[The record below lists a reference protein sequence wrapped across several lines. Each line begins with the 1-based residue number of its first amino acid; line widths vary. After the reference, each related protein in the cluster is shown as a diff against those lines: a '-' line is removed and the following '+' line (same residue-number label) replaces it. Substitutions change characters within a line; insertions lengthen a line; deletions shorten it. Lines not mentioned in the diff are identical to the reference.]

1 MSKRFYVAGN
11 WKMNLSAADALRL
24 ASEVVR
30 TTARH
35 RGVDVGIIPSFAYLM
50 GIAPR
55 LEGSSLKLG
64 AQDVDAQSFG
74 ARTSAVNAEQARS
87 AGAVFTLVGHSERRS
102 IFGDSDK
109 DCSAK
114 LRAALDAG
122 LDVMLCIGETE
133 NERDQGQTQAVVERQ
148 LAGGL
153 ETVGDEEWARM
164 SLAYEPVWA
173 IGTGRTATPDQAEQA
188 HVWVRDWLEGRASK
202 RVAADMRILYG
213 GSVKPANASELLAR
227 EGIDGAL
234 VGGAS
239 LDAASF
245 AAIVAA
251 AASSRS

>member
-1 MSKRFYVAGN
+1 MSRRPFVAGN
-11 WKMNLSAADALRL
+11 WKMNLSASEALRL
-24 ASEVVR
+24 ASDVMHK
-30 TTARH
+30 TARH
-35 RGVDVGIIPSFAYLM
+35 RSVDVGIVPSYPYLM
-50 GIAPR
+50 SIAQR
-55 LEGSSLKLG
+55 LEGSALKLG
-64 AQDVDAQSFG
+64 AQDVDAMGFG
-74 ARTSAVNAEQARS
+74 ARTGAVNAVQAHS
-87 AGAVFTLVGHSERRS
+87 AGACFTLVGHSERRA
-102 IFGDSDK
+102 IFGDTDA

-114 LRAALDAG
+114 LSAALEAG
-122 LDVMLCIGETE
+122 LDVMLCIGERE
-133 NERDQGQTQAVVERQ
+133 GERDQGATKTVLEGQ

-153 ETVGDEEWARM
+153 ETVDDAAWSRV

-188 HVWVRDWLEGRASK
+188 HAWVRAWVEARASK

-213 GSVKPANASELLAR
+213 GSVKPANASDLLAR

-251 AASSRS
+251 AADSRS

>member
-1 MSKRFYVAGN
+1 
-11 WKMNLSAADALRL
+11 MNLLAVDAQRL
-24 ASEVVR
+24 ASEVMR
-30 TTARH
+30 MTARH
-35 RGVDVGIIPSFAYLM
+35 RGVDVGIVPSAAFLM

-64 AQDVDAQSFG
+64 AQDVDAKGFG
-74 ARTSAVNAEQARS
+74 ARTGAINAAQAQS
-87 AGAVFTLVGHSERRS
+87 AGARFTLVGHSERRA
-102 IFGDSDK
+102 IFGDSDEL
-109 DCSAK
+109 CGTK

-122 LDVMLCIGETE
+122 LEVMLCIGESE
-133 NERDQGQTQAVVERQ
+133 AERDQGKTQSVVETQ

-153 ETVGDEEWARM
+153 ASVQESEWSQI

-173 IGTGRTATPDQAEQA
+173 IGTGRTASPDQAQQA
-188 HVWVRDWLEGRASK
+188 HLWVRDWLAQRASK
-202 RVAADMRILYG
+202 SIAAGMRILYG

-251 AASSRS
+251 AASSRN

>member
-1 MSKRFYVAGN
+1 MTKRPYVAGN
-11 WKMNLSAADALRL
+11 WKMNLAAADALRL

-35 RGVDVGIIPSFAYLM
+35 RGVDVGIIPSFPFMM

-55 LEGSSLKLG
+55 LEGSALKLG
-64 AQDVDAQSFG
+64 AQDVDACEFG
-74 ARTSAVNAEQARS
+74 ARTSAVNAEQALS

-102 IFGDSDK
+102 IFADSDA

-122 LDVMLCIGETE
+122 LEVMLCIGETE
-133 NERDQGQTQAVVERQ
+133 SERDQGTTQAVVERQ

-153 ETVGDEEWARM
+153 ETVRDEEWTRI

-188 HVWVRDWLEGRASK
+188 HAWVRGWLEGRASK

-239 LDAASF
+239 LDAVNF